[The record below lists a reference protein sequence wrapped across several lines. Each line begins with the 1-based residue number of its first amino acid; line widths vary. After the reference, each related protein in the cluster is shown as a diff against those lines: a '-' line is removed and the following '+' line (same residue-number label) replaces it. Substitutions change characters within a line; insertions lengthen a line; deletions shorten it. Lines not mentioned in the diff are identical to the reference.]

1 MCVPRHRFFGKKRL
15 RMTDEEIA
23 MQATENQLVEPTYS
37 QWDEAKLM
45 QFSPNEFMQK
55 LYHRAKNIGDDL
67 YDDRGYEFITLEL
80 EAYKSAL
87 VLYMRRRAWSEWYFG
102 TVAQAREITLLPENQ
117 VNLKLRLAR
126 QIQDEMRH
134 YDVFAQQLRRYGAEP
149 RISEFELPPILIQM
163 QKVQVEALTA
173 AEIAAANQF
182 AGEIV
187 LSSMTDLETSIF
199 KRLFDKELMDAIYDI
214 EKDEPPHI
222 ANGRDLIL
230 LECETFEQR
239 KRLAGAQEKYLG
251 YMMQLHVTEI
261 IKLGC
266 KRIKPL
272 PVFE

>member
-1 MCVPRHRFFGKKRL
+1 
-15 RMTDEEIA
+15 
-23 MQATENQLVEPTYS
+23 MQTTENRLSVPAYS
-37 QWDEAKLM
+37 KWDAGKIM
-45 QFSPNEFMQK
+45 QFSANEYMQK
-55 LYHRAKNIGDDL
+55 LYHRAKDIGDDL
-67 YDDRGYEFITLEL
+67 YDDRGYEFITLEP
-80 EAYKSAL
+80 EAYKEAL
-87 VLYMRRRAWSEWYFG
+87 VQYMRRRAWSEWYFG
-102 TVAQAREITLLPENQ
+102 TVAQAREITLLPEEQ

-134 YDVFAQQLRRYGAEP
+134 YDVFAQQLRRYNAEP
-149 RISEFELPPILIQM
+149 RISEFVLPPILIQM
-163 QKVQVEALTA
+163 QKVQVEAESA
-173 AEIAAANQF
+173 SEIAAANQF

-230 LECETFEQR
+230 LSCETYEQR
-239 KRLAGAQEKYLG
+239 HKLAVAQEKYLG

-261 IKLGC
+261 VKLGC
-266 KRIKPL
+266 RRVKPL

>member
-1 MCVPRHRFFGKKRL
+1 M
-15 RMTDEEIA
+15 
-23 MQATENQLVEPTYS
+23 EP
-37 QWDEAKLM
+37 
-45 QFSPNEFMQK
+45 
-55 LYHRAKNIGDDL
+55 
-67 YDDRGYEFITLEL
+67 
-80 EAYKSAL
+80 EAYKEAL
-87 VLYMRRRAWSEWYFG
+87 VQYMRRRAWSEWYFG
-102 TVAQAREITLLPENQ
+102 TVAQAREITLLPEDQ

-134 YDVFAQQLRRYGAEP
+134 YDVFAQQLRRYNAEP
-149 RISEFELPPILIQM
+149 KISEFVLPPILIQM
-163 QKVQVEALTA
+163 QKVQVEAETA
-173 AEIAAANQF
+173 SEIAAANQF

-230 LECETFEQR
+230 LSCETYEQR
-239 KRLAGAQEKYLG
+239 HRLAVAQEKYLS

-261 IKLGC
+261 VKLGC
-266 KRIKPL
+266 RRVKPL

>member
-1 MCVPRHRFFGKKRL
+1 M
-15 RMTDEEIA
+15 EN
-23 MQATENQLVEPTYS
+23 TEKTARPVLDKPLSEPAYS
-37 QWDEAKLM
+37 QWGEEELS
-45 QFSPNEFMQK
+45 QGTPNEFMQK

-67 YDDRGYEFITLEL
+67 YDDRTYEFFTIAPETYREN
-80 EAYKSAL
+80 L

-134 YDVFAQQLRRYGAEP
+134 YDVFAQQLRRFGSEP
-149 RISEFELPPILIQM
+149 RIAEFELPPILVQM
-163 QKVQVEALTA
+163 QRVQMEAETA
-173 AEIAAANQF
+173 SEIAAANQF

-199 KRLFDKELMDAIYDI
+199 KRLFDKELMEAIYDI

-222 ANGRDLIL
+222 ANGKDLIL
-230 LECETFEQR
+230 LECETVDQR
-239 KRLAGAQEKYLG
+239 RRLALAQEKYLKA
-251 YMMQLHVTEI
+251 MMQLHVTEI
-261 IKLGC
+261 VKLGC
-266 KRIKPL
+266 RRLKPI

>member
-1 MCVPRHRFFGKKRL
+1 MGKSEQ
-15 RMTDEEIA
+15 T
-23 MQATENQLVEPTYS
+23 TEYLQEQLKEPAYS
-37 QWDEAKLM
+37 KWDADKLM
-45 QFSPNEFMQK
+45 RFSPNEFMQK

-67 YDDRGYEFITLEL
+67 YDDRGYEFITLEP
-80 EAYKSAL
+80 EAYKEAL
-87 VLYMRRRAWSEWYFG
+87 VQYMRRRAWSEWYFG
-102 TVAQAREITLLPENQ
+102 TVAQAREITLLPSDQ

-149 RISEFELPPILIQM
+149 KIAEFELPPILVQM
-163 QKVQVEALTA
+163 LKVQTDAETA
-173 AEIAAANQF
+173 PEIAAANQF

-199 KRLFDKELMDAIYDI
+199 KRLFDEELMNAIYDI

-239 KRLAGAQEKYLG
+239 RRLATAQEKYLG

-261 IKLGC
+261 VKLGC
-266 KRIKPL
+266 KRTKLL